1 MPTLEKGFQNI
12 TIKSFKKMPLL
23 FRMSNSR
30 NKKKRLDLSYAI
42 LGYVTDLDQF
52 CKCIAE
58 AENLQEVWM
67 HAYEYDGNISVSEE
81 DVSKFNLALSLCPN
95 LQFLYLNRTDH
106 LNWDFYRE
114 QASLPSFFLALP
126 NNVNL
131 GFQNLRYLSIGHS
144 FDCIQSF
151 RALGTFLSRCPE
163 LCELDLKSC
172 GLASIFLLNCMQLSL
187 KALGE
192 ALLQAPNLCW
202 LDLSRNHLRWLSDE
216 RFDAFYE
223 PLSQCRKLAQ
233 IMGIKSFTIE
243 QQDVL
248 KGMFE
253 NNKTYPT
260 RFIDAFL
267 SACTL
272 FNGLN
277 RLILEYIFPQNELP
291 ATPPKPMMSFRPD
304 AALVQKKLTFSP
316 EAALLQK
323 KHEAFY
329 AKTALKI
336 KHRGFF
342 C

>member
-1 MPTLEKGFQNI
+1 MPTLEEGFQNI
-12 TIKSFKKMPLL
+12 TINSFKKMPLL
-23 FRMSNSR
+23 FRMSNNR

-42 LGYVTDLDQF
+42 LGYVTDLNQF

-58 AENLQEVWM
+58 AEDLQEVWM
-67 HAYEYDGNISVSEE
+67 HAYEYEGISVSEE
-81 DVSKFNLALSLCPN
+81 DVSKFNLALSLSPK

-114 QASLPSFFLALP
+114 KASLPSFFLALP

-131 GFQNLRYLSIGHS
+131 GFQNLRYLSIRYS
-144 FDCIQSF
+144 FECIQSF
-151 RALGTFLSRCPE
+151 QALGTFLFRCPE
-163 LCELDLKSC
+163 LCTLDLNNC
-172 GLASIFLLNCMQLSL
+172 GLASVFLLNCMQLDL
-187 KALGE
+187 QPLGE
-192 ALLQAPNLCW
+192 ALSQAPSLRC
-202 LDLSRNHLRWLSDE
+202 LSLTGNHLRWLSDE
-216 RFDAFYE
+216 RFDAFYVT
-223 PLSQCRKLAQ
+223 LSQCRKLAQ
-233 IMGIKSFTIE
+233 IMGIESFTIE

-248 KGMFE
+248 KGLFK

-260 RFIDAFL
+260 RFIEAFL
-267 SACTL
+267 PACEL
-272 FNGLN
+272 FDGLK

-291 ATPPKPMMSFRPD
+291 AALPTPRIDFRPD

-316 EAALLQK
+316 EAALLHK
-323 KHEAFY
+323 KNERFY